1 MYSKKV
7 MEHFTKPHNV
17 GEIKDFDGEGEVGN
31 PRCGDVMR
39 ITIKVKD
46 NRIKDIKFKTFG
58 CVSAIASTS
67 VLTDMAK
74 GKTLEEAEKLKN
86 SDIVK
91 ALDGLPQIKIH
102 CSVLADE
109 ALRKAIADYRKRH
122 QQKLP
127 EARQTP
133 KSPRKS
139 VKK

>member
-1 MYSKKV
+1 

-17 GEIKDFDGEGEVGN
+17 GEIKNPDGEGEVGN
-31 PRCGDVMR
+31 ARCGDVMR

-109 ALRKAIADYRKRH
+109 ALRKAIADYRK
-122 QQKLP
+122 
-127 EARQTP
+127 
-133 KSPRKS
+133 KS
-139 VKK
+139 KK